1 MICRSRARRRA
12 GGAVFLLLAVAG
24 CSNGGSALGTVEY
37 TTPAGQVVKIQ
48 SPPDDGCHRLPG
60 GARSVRNYTVDDLRL
75 YADANCVLTK
85 AGDDQSGRTGGESFY
100 LGTQM
105 SVPFTPGQ
113 TPWRS
118 YSVVGGGA

>member
-1 MICRSRARRRA
+1 M
-12 GGAVFLLLAVAG
+12 
-24 CSNGGSALGTVEY
+24 
-37 TTPAGQVVKIQ
+37 KIQ
-48 SPPDDGCHRLPG
+48 SPDDDGCHRLPG
-60 GARSVRNYTVDDLRL
+60 GAHSVRNYTVDDIRL
-75 YADANCVLTK
+75 YVGEDCVLTK

-113 TPWRS
+113 SPWLS

>member
-12 GGAVFLLLAVAG
+12 GAALFLLLAVAG
-24 CSNGGSALGTVEY
+24 CSNGSALGTLEY
-37 TTPAGQVVKIQ
+37 TTSGGQVVKIQ
-48 SPPDDGCHRLPG
+48 SPSDDGCHRLPG
-60 GARSVRNYTVDDLRL
+60 GARSVRNYTVDDIRL
-75 YADANCVLTK
+75 YADESCVLTK

-100 LGTQM
+100 LGTQS
-105 SVPFTPGQ
+105 SVAFTPGQ